1 MISSIFVVGPAGSGK
16 STFTAAFRE
25 WMIKNEYDAIVVN
38 LDPGAENTP
47 YNPDVDVRDLINLGD
62 IMAEYGLGPNG
73 AQIVAADMIANY
85 VEEIKREVE
94 SYESDYVIY
103 DTAGQLE
110 LFAFRAASNFIVDFL
125 GEDRSILAFMF
136 DPSLAKTPTGFV
148 SLLLLSATVHFRF
161 YRPFINVL
169 SKVDI
174 LEEQDVENIAMWSEH
189 WDSLY
194 DALINVNPGMHKEL
208 SIELFKSLESMN
220 VFRTL
225 IPTSARM
232 LYGYEDV
239 YSTIQMYFGAG
250 EDLEKR

>member
-1 MISSIFVVGPAGSGK
+1 MIASLFVVGPAGSGK

-25 WMIKNEYDAIVVN
+25 WMIKNEYDTVVVN
-38 LDPGAENTP
+38 LDPGADILP
-47 YNPDVDVRDLINLGD
+47 YAPDVDVRDLVNLND
-62 IMAEYGLGPNG
+62 IMSEYALGPNG

-85 VEEIKREVE
+85 AEEIKRDVD

-110 LFAFRAASNFIVDFL
+110 LFAFRASSSFLVDFL
-125 GEDRSILAFMF
+125 GGERGMLAFIF
-136 DPSLAKTPTGFV
+136 DPALAKTPSGFI

-161 YRPFINVL
+161 YRPYINVL

-174 LEEQDVENIAMWSEH
+174 ISDDDLNNIAQWSEN
-189 WDSLY
+189 WERLYDSL
-194 DALINVNPGMHKEL
+194 IQERGSMHKEL
-208 SIELFKSLESMN
+208 NVQLFKALESMD
-220 VFRTL
+220 VFKKL

-239 YSTIQMYFGAG
+239 YNAIQMIFAGG